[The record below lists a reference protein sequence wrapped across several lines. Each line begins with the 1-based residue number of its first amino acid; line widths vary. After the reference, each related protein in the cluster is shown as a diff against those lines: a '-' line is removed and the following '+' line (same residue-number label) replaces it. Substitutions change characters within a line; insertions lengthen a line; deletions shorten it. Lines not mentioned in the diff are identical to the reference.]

1 MFENDVVPAD
11 SSLCTTNNHPVNVFP
26 IVKSEE
32 VNRSSTF
39 AYASNRSPNAMV
51 VSNFNALSYLVCVCI
66 GRTKSGFNP
75 FPSKISTMSTNI
87 GSVLLNIRIRSH
99 GVMKENVCWFVS
111 CTTFPLKNI
120 ATFDGS
126 TFTTKSYTSYP
137 VVFRF
142 PDRLTDTDSP
152 PISAAFP
159 NDKVGSFQ
167 ATYHLSASFDDALLP
182 TTFHS
187 TDSLGAF
194 TRTVNVA
201 C

>member
-26 IVKSEE
+26 AVNDV

-39 AYASNRSPNAMV
+39 AYVSNRSPNAMV
-51 VSNFNALSYLVCVCI
+51 VSNFTELTYSVCVCI
-66 GRTKSGFNP
+66 GRTNSGFSP

-99 GVMKENVCWFVS
+99 GVMNENACWFVS
-111 CTTFPLKNI
+111 YTTFPLKNI

-137 VVFRF
+137 VVFKF
-142 PDRLTDTDSP
+142 PDRLTDTNSP
-152 PISAAFP
+152 LISAAFP
-159 NDKVGSFQ
+159 NDKLGSFQ
-167 ATYHLSASFDDALLP
+167 AMYHLSASFDALLP

-187 TDSLGAF
+187 TDSFGAF